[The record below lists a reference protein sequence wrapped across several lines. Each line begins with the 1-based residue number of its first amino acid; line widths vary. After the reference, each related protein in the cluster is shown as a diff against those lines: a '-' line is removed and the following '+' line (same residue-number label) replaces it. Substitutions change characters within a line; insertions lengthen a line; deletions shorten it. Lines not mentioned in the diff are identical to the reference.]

1 MAARGKPVSH
11 CCQRRRHLHPA
22 VPPHSRDTWRVAWR
36 QQRASCTR
44 WLCRRGWRRGEALWR
59 WVCVFVEREA
69 HVGMDTGR
77 SRSAIED
84 YLPGAQILVL
94 RNTQTEASPHVV
106 RCVLRQGGA
115 GLRLARGPPAGP
127 SGPRGC
133 AWGLRAAWTCRCRL
147 ASLPCFSVVP
157 SPVRTGLERL
167 MAPPRSGS
175 RMVPYHASCG
185 GVCNGVGAWA
195 ARRALAVR
203 VAWPP
208 VAVDD
213 ECGEG
218 VCACGHSSTG
228 TDGLPPCASV
238 THMLPAALNCL

>member
-1 MAARGKPVSH
+1 VAARGKPVSH

-115 GLRLARGPPAGP
+115 GLRLARGLRCAQRPQGLCVGAACCMDLPLQACKPALLFCRAFALVHGLGAVDGALTQWIP
-127 SGPRGC
+127 YGAVSCFVCEVVC
-133 AWGLRAAWTCRCRL
+133 AMVLEHGLRA
-147 ASLPCFSVVP
+147 
-157 SPVRTGLERL
+157 GLWL
-167 MAPPRSGS
+167 
-175 RMVPYHASCG
+175 
-185 GVCNGVGAWA
+185 
-195 ARRALAVR
+195 RALHGPR
-203 VAWPP
+203 CSP
-208 VAVDD
+208 
-213 ECGEG
+213 
-218 VCACGHSSTG
+218 
-228 TDGLPPCASV
+228 
-238 THMLPAALNCL
+238 